1 MAPITK
7 DDHIVLLFSC
17 IKNSKGAGQIDWNG
31 VATDTGLTTNAA
43 SKRYNKLADD
53 YGVRGVLRSGSG
65 RVPAARAKN
74 RAGNEEGEQGD
85 AQEDQ
90 TRAKG
95 KGRQT
100 RRQGGS
106 SKKRKMK
113 HDSEDEDEADG
124 DAEQAVDYDALD
136 AADDENHLVKNELE
150 ADDDDEEASVRNGAD
165 AAVMTDCKNRLLL
178 ERIPTHHPL
187 T

>member
-17 IKNSKGAGQIDWNG
+17 IKNGKGAGLIDWNG

-43 SKRYNKLADD
+43 TKRYNKLADD

-74 RAGNEEGEQGD
+74 RAGDEEGKQAD
-85 AQEDQ
+85 AQENQ

-95 KGRQT
+95 KGHQT
-100 RRQGGS
+100 RREGGS

-113 HDSEDEDEADG
+113 HESSDDEDEADG
-124 DAEQAVDYDALD
+124 DAEEVVDYDALD
-136 AADDENHLVKNELE
+136 AVDDEDHLVKNEPE
-150 ADDDDEEASVRNGAD
+150 ADDDDEEVS
-165 AAVMTDCKNRLLL
+165 LYI
-178 ERIPTHHPL
+178 EP
-187 T
+187 